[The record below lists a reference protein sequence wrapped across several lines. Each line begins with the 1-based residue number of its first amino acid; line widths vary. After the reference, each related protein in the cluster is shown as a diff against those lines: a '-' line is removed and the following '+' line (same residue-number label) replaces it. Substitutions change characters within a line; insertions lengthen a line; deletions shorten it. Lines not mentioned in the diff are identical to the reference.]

1 MYSKELMQFQNSNS
15 CNCLCEFAPQPPNTP
30 CPPASTHIFFIS
42 NFPQPDILP
51 DKSDFGAQEFINLLN
66 GMLLAECCCEGN
78 ISPGNGWGIGDI
90 ICHA

>member
-15 CNCLCEFAPQPPNTP
+15 CNCSWELAPPHPPKAN
-30 CPPASTHIFFIS
+30 THIFFIS

>member
-1 MYSKELMQFQNSNS
+1 MYSKKLLQFQNLNS
-15 CNCLCEFAPQPPNTP
+15 KVSPP
-30 CPPASTHIFFIS
+30 PPASTHIFFIS

-78 ISPGNGWGIGDI
+78 ISPGNGWGI
-90 ICHA
+90 